1 MAPDSPAPPN
11 PIVPPAATA
20 VPGAGELMVGADGA
34 TVSTTT
40 PTAGLRADRVDEN
53 GATWVAETVCRP
65 SPSPGT
71 TQPQLPALSAGKVQE
86 APVSAVT
93 VTEAPG

>member
-1 MAPDSPAPPN
+1 
-11 PIVPPAATA
+11 
-20 VPGAGELMVGADGA
+20 MVGAGGA
-34 TVSTTT
+34 AVSTTT
-40 PTAGLRADRVDEN
+40 IIAALRADRVVEN
-53 GATWVAETVCRP
+53 GATWVAVTVCRP
-65 SPSPGT
+65 SPRPGR